1 MTGTVIV
8 SEQLNT
14 VLSEKETVS
23 VLVSETQGPP
33 GIQGEK
39 GEKGDK
45 GDKGDTGPIAPT
57 FVFNQTVPSDT
68 WVVQHDLGKMPAIVV
83 TDSGGSVVEGDI
95 QYESDLQVTITFSSA
110 FSGIAYLN

>member
-1 MTGTVIV
+1 MTDNVIV
-8 SEQLNT
+8 TEQINT
-14 VLSEKETVS
+14 VLSEKETVT
-23 VLVSETQGPP
+23 VLESETQGPP

-39 GEKGDK
+39 GDKGDK
-45 GDKGDTGPIAPT
+45 GDKGETGPIAPT
-57 FVFNQTVPSDT
+57 FIFNQTVPSDT
-68 WVVQHDLGKMPAIVV
+68 WVIQHDLGKMPAVVV